1 VSLLKQNQRTIREYR
16 KAGQPWP
23 ASAKD
28 IAEWAINNG
37 KWQMQTAAV
46 VKRCAEDMA
55 AAMREEY
62 YTDPEGCRV
71 RLYHP
76 ARIKKQGEL
85 FTEWDDIRSASRSHM
100 QLSFQQHRRKI
111 AGECRQRQ
119 LKADIG
125 SYNSTHS
132 DEQPI
137 QISFNFE
144 MDILELKA
152 ADAA

>member
-1 VSLLKQNQRTIREYR
+1 MSLLKQHQRIIRDYR
-16 KAGQPWP
+16 GAEQPWP
-23 ASAKD
+23 ATAKD
-28 IAEWAINNG
+28 IAEWAIHGG
-37 KWQMQTAAV
+37 KWQMQPSAI

-62 YTDPEGCRV
+62 YTDPGGRRV

-111 AGECRQRQ
+111 AGECRQ
-119 LKADIG
+119 LKTDFD
-125 SYNSTHS
+125 SYNDAHL
-132 DEQPI
+132 DEQPM

-144 MDILELKA
+144 MDILELEA
-152 ADAA
+152 ANAA